1 MRKDATP
8 PSSDNSIVAAL
19 AHPNELHQLE
29 LTGAWEPRDSSRD
42 SRDYEARRSLLL
54 FIMETKIGGKRV
66 EHLQTALGFVGS
78 FAADRD
84 GLSGG
89 GGGWFMRQMDE

>member
-1 MRKDATP
+1 MF
-8 PSSDNSIVAAL
+8 V
-19 AHPNELHQLE
+19 
-29 LTGAWEPRDSSRD
+29 
-42 SRDYEARRSLLL
+42 
-54 FIMETKIGGKRV
+54 METKIGGKRV

-89 GGGWFMRQMDE
+89 DGLFWSNQVDVKLQILARLIYCCYC